1 VDPWSVL
8 KFSLVFSVCL
18 LIAFVVAISVLY
30 GVLSSLGVFDS
41 INRTIR
47 DLTTSSGDATGGVND
62 IFSASRII
70 GGATLIGAINVF
82 LLTALSTLGAF
93 LYNLCAGFV
102 GGIEVTLG
110 ERD

>member
-1 VDPWSVL
+1 MAV
-8 KFSLVFSVCL
+8 
-18 LIAFVVAISVLY
+18 SVLY

-41 INRTIR
+41 ISRTIR
-47 DLTTSSGDATGGVND
+47 DLTTSAGDASAGVTG

-82 LLTALSTLGAF
+82 LTTALATLCAF